1 MNIWIVNPFDQL
13 PNETDVPLRYW
24 SLCKTFA
31 AQGHDVIWW
40 SSDFSHLSKK
50 KRQPCPPTDGF
61 SVRLIETPPYHK
73 NIGLAR
79 LQNHKA
85 FGSEFYK
92 EATAGLAD
100 GSLKAPNRIVISLP
114 PLGVAEQA
122 FKIRD
127 AVKLQAQN
135 PKCEVIVDIM
145 DAWPEVLH
153 QVLPKVL
160 RYYLGPIVLAPLHRS
175 AQLAYVGADKIS
187 GVGQSYLDLAK
198 RYLKKTHS
206 GSKYPCA
213 LTTKPSHLCYHGTD
227 LSRFPCL
234 KSPAHPIKSQTSTNK
249 PLQAVYLG
257 SMGSGYDL
265 MPLIKVAALW
275 KNKGRFPFQIHFAGE
290 GYQIHALQAESQKQ
304 GLLPEHVVFH
314 GQLDRDAVNKL
325 LLASDLALVTN
336 RPSSWVACP
345 YKAAEY
351 AAAGLPMISCLGGEL
366 GQLLREYNA
375 GSEYKEGD
383 VESLHATL
391 EKYSANKGL
400 LEQQASNARDMAA
413 AQFDRAKTYREM
425 AEFILG

>member
-50 KRQPCPPTDGF
+50 KRQPCPPTDEF

-73 NIGLAR
+73 NIGFAR
-79 LQNHKA
+79 LRNHKA
-85 FGSEFYK
+85 FGSGFYK
-92 EATAGLAD
+92 DATAGLAD

-160 RYYLGPIVLAPLHRS
+160 RHYLGPIVLAPLHRS

-198 RYLKKTHS
+198 RYLNKTHS
-206 GSKYPCA
+206 VSKYPCA
-213 LTTKPSHLCYHGTD
+213 LTTKPLHLCYHGTD
-227 LSRFPCL
+227 LSRFSCI
-234 KSPAHPIKSQTSTNK
+234 KSPADPIESQTSTNE

-265 MPLIKVAALW
+265 MPLIKVAALC
-275 KNKGRFPFQIHFAGE
+275 KNKGRFPFQIHFAGD
-290 GYQIHALQAESQKQ
+290 GIQIDALQAESQKQ
-304 GLLPEHVVFH
+304 GLLSEHVVFH

-325 LLASDLALVTN
+325 LLASDLALITN

-351 AAAGLPMISCLGGEL
+351 AAAGLPTISCLGGEL
-366 GQLLREYNA
+366 GQLIREYNA

-383 VESLHATL
+383 VESLHAAL

-413 AQFDRAKTYREM
+413 ARFDRVKTYQEL
-425 AEFILG
+425 AQFILG